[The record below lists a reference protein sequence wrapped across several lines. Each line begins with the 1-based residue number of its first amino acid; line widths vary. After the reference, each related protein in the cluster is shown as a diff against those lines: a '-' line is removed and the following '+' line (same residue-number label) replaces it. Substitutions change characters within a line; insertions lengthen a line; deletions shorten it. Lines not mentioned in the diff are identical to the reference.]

1 MSMYTKDT
9 STVGNTPT
17 IAERSGGWP
26 PKTTCSA
33 IATSWTTIGPKRA
46 TLYQKGATRQRT
58 IRLSKDRSP
67 ARPLSWAVITTAAT
81 IGPKEPKNMAGTGND
96 EIRPRAS
103 RIASNQKNQV
113 NAKATRTYFSGK
125 ALVVARDG
133 VVAEVVISSP
143 FSESRLGPVTAP
155 WVGLGPLAGCQVR
168 AAPSTQSTPR
178 LPPPARSRWSEPT
191 RSANLR
197 LEATPSGRRADLPT
211 WAAYPSARSPR
222 QRGLCPPGRAAAP
235 EGPQR

>member
-46 TLYQKGATRQRT
+46 TPYQKGATRQRML
-58 IRLSKDRSP
+58 RLSKDRSP

-133 VVAEVVISSP
+133 VVAEVVISLPSP
-143 FSESRLGPVTAP
+143 SLAWARSLHPGL
-155 WVGLGPLAGCQVR
+155 GLGP
-168 AAPSTQSTPR
+168 
-178 LPPPARSRWSEPT
+178 
-191 RSANLR
+191 
-197 LEATPSGRRADLPT
+197 
-211 WAAYPSARSPR
+211 
-222 QRGLCPPGRAAAP
+222 
-235 EGPQR
+235 